1 MRPTAVTVI
10 GILGIVFGILGLC
23 CNLFGLGAAS
33 FLPMLGEMAQQSGES
48 IEELQPLLDN
58 PALLRLTIVSSVLG
72 LLLSLWM
79 VIASILLLQ
88 MKPIGHVLLL
98 ANAVVQILWVIVR
111 VPLEIRIG
119 GEQISTVQ
127 SVVGAVI
134 ALVFPIVVLIVLT
147 RPNIKAAFQ
156 RASF

>member
-10 GILGIVFGILGLC
+10 GILGIVLGVLGLC
-23 CNLFGLGAAS
+23 CNLVGLGTAS

-48 IEELQPLLDN
+48 TEELQALLDN
-58 PALLRLTIVSSVLG
+58 PALLRFTIVSSVLG

-88 MKPIGHVLLL
+88 MKPIGHTLML
-98 ANAVVQILWVIVR
+98 ANAVVQILWAVVR
-111 VPLEIRIG
+111 TLVEMWLAG
-119 GEQISTVQ
+119 DQVQ
-127 SVVGAVI
+127 MAQSAVGAII

-147 RPNIKAAFQ
+147 RPNLKAAFQ
-156 RASF
+156 SEF